1 MFKYWCINSLGLHGA
16 RSGSIWGILGWWE
29 WGHCQ
34 ALCLSLPLDNGGAK
48 TQLSPLHN
56 LFPLHFL
63 LWSLGSTAW
72 NTLILQAGLFRT
84 QQQILSSP
92 SFCRELRLCI
102 TVLLFLS
109 IYPHILAQLDCL
121 KFLCAALWRAC
132 EQVGYYLLS
141 FNCSASR
148 GQIRGDP
155 SLHSTSDITVTY
167 HSFVYF
173 LWRNIYLNSLYI
185 FNWVI
190 WHFVVELYGFFIH
203 SGY

>member
-141 FNCSASR
+141 FNCSAYYYFK
-148 GQIRGDP
+148 GTDP
-155 SLHSTSDITVTY
+155 GRALTPQHFWHHS
-167 HSFVYF
+167 HLSFICIF
-173 LWRNIYLNSLYI
+173 PLKKYL
-185 FNWVI
+185 FK
-190 WHFVVELYGFFIH
+190 FFIH
-203 SGY
+203 F